1 MRKTLLLIASLFAIS
16 MFGET
21 SVAFDWAKTAT
32 LGSSKQTTAQQPLA
46 LSNGNVISVFTTT
59 GSSDFKI
66 NGESIDLK
74 DEGTTISPS
83 NIVFSNISAD
93 GTMNW
98 IFNSVRGGVSFNAG
112 SLAEI
117 PGKDLAVAAF
127 SVRYNKVADTAEE
140 LVKFIDAKGIPFSIK
155 MECPSA
161 YNPYEGVLLT
171 FKPSTGEIVS
181 LSKIESEHSVAGK
194 NIAQTL
200 YINGV
205 AATEKGFYITGYA
218 YSDVTFPGNVKFTP
232 SKGVPSDWNGSTAI
246 GNGFTALFS
255 VDGTC
260 SKVVESN
267 VTSDVREG
275 NYLIR
280 STDNQI
286 FVIGMSNSSLL
297 YFNYDSELKL
307 LNSSVLPFSD
317 ASNGSH
323 NALLKKLDVTPGCA
337 YVSGHLAGGFEG
349 TDIKTSGTSGNQFG
363 FVIKIDR
370 STATITGGGV
380 EDAMISGY
388 YGAYENEAD
397 NTLYA
402 IGYNMNQKI
411 AFVQPYTSD
420 WEKKDR
426 ITLFTTTGTP
436 ALWPTEFNGVNNSL
450 LLPGRSNQK
459 AVLGDVTIAEGF
471 TAFSGFL
478 AKYSFNDFKLADV
491 SETIADAITSPISVR
506 GTVGQVIV
514 SSSVP
519 ATVNIYNISGSLVRS
534 VNVNAG
540 ETAIDLNAGFYIA
553 AGSKVIVR

>member
-32 LGSSKQTTAQQPLA
+32 LGSSKQTTVQQPLA

-155 MECPSA
+155 MECPAA

-181 LSKIESEHSVAGK
+181 LSKIESEHSIAGK

-232 SKGVPSDWNGSTAI
+232 SKGVPCDWNGSTAI

-297 YFNYDSELKL
+297 YFN
-307 LNSSVLPFSD
+307 
-317 ASNGSH
+317 
-323 NALLKKLDVTPGCA
+323 
-337 YVSGHLAGGFEG
+337 
-349 TDIKTSGTSGNQFG
+349 
-363 FVIKIDR
+363 
-370 STATITGGGV
+370 
-380 EDAMISGY
+380 
-388 YGAYENEAD
+388 
-397 NTLYA
+397 
-402 IGYNMNQKI
+402 
-411 AFVQPYTSD
+411 
-420 WEKKDR
+420 
-426 ITLFTTTGTP
+426 
-436 ALWPTEFNGVNNSL
+436 
-450 LLPGRSNQK
+450 
-459 AVLGDVTIAEGF
+459 
-471 TAFSGFL
+471 
-478 AKYSFNDFKLADV
+478 
-491 SETIADAITSPISVR
+491 
-506 GTVGQVIV
+506 
-514 SSSVP
+514 
-519 ATVNIYNISGSLVRS
+519 
-534 VNVNAG
+534 
-540 ETAIDLNAGFYIA
+540 
-553 AGSKVIVR
+553 